1 MLLNTYVVIISII
14 VEIKIDG
21 VQMLLKLIKFKIE
34 FHYFKKKKRVEE
46 YLPSYS
52 TGGLQCSLLPLV
64 DYLSVSS
71 AGFPCSCINGTF

>member
-34 FHYFKKKKRVEE
+34 FHYFKKRE
-46 YLPSYS
+46 S
-52 TGGLQCSLLPLV
+52 
-64 DYLSVSS
+64 
-71 AGFPCSCINGTF
+71 

>member
-34 FHYFKKKKRVEE
+34 FHYFKKKRELRNICPATAPVV
-46 YLPSYS
+46 
-52 TGGLQCSLLPLV
+52 CSV
-64 DYLSVSS
+64 HYYHWW
-71 AGFPCSCINGTF
+71 IT